1 MSNEKGRSTK
11 NNAGHDSSQMLS
23 PRDILSLRLSGNL
36 ESSKATLKALN
47 YNNIEAQLSPVL
59 ASLNFLQQA
68 FEKDLDA
75 AYEFGRIGGHQVL
88 LKMME
93 TYEGHPVLLDSIGQV
108 VDACTLHCSKFPM
121 RSSTTVNSD
130 ERRIPLK
137 ITLDVE
143 NEKGKILK
151 EILIRTIPKET
162 TEIASS
168 DKANFTVGYYL
179 WDGSIV
185 LSYWLTKN
193 PQVVKN
199 KKVFE
204 IGCGAG
210 LTGIVASAYA
220 SSTILCDFNPKIVEN
235 ANFNISLNSM
245 KHHSNN
251 PDIMKLCCIPDGEED
266 TQAVPKCIIFD
277 WEDEDFS
284 VYAKDGL
291 ERASMDVI
299 LGADVVCQESDCYN
313 IARVL
318 KFFLNKDS
326 GAGYFIIG
334 SKDHRFGAEKFEDIM
349 RSENLNVEVMDTFIN
364 NNDEYKSFLA
374 EHNHFNARPLDK
386 LCMYKVL
393 ARNSFGVAR

>member
-1 MSNEKGRSTK
+1 M
-11 NNAGHDSSQMLS
+11 A
-23 PRDILSLRLSGNL
+23 
-36 ESSKATLKALN
+36 A
-47 YNNIEAQLSPVL
+47 
-59 ASLNFLQQA
+59 LNFLQQS

-93 TYEGHPVLLDSIGQV
+93 TYEDNSVLLDSIGQV
-108 VDACTLHCSKFPM
+108 VDACTLHCSGISM
-121 RSSTTVNSD
+121 RSSTTINSD

-137 ITLDVE
+137 ITLGIK
-143 NEKGKILK
+143 NEKDKSLK

-162 TEIASS
+162 TEIALC

-179 WDGSIV
+179 WDASIV
-185 LSYWLTKN
+185 FSYWLTKN
-193 PQVVKN
+193 PQVVKK

-251 PDIMKLCCIPDGEED
+251 PDNMKLCCIPTGGEED
-266 TQAVPKCIIFD
+266 TQALPKCIIFD

-284 VYAKDGL
+284 VYARDGI

-318 KFFLNKDS
+318 KFFLNKDG

-334 SKDHRFGAEKFEDIM
+334 SKDHRFGAEKFVDIM
-349 RSENLNVEVMDTFIN
+349 QSENLNVEVMDTFIN
-364 NNDEYKSFLA
+364 NNDEYKNFLA

-386 LCMYKVL
+386 LCMYKVIP
-393 ARNSFGVAR
+393 SP